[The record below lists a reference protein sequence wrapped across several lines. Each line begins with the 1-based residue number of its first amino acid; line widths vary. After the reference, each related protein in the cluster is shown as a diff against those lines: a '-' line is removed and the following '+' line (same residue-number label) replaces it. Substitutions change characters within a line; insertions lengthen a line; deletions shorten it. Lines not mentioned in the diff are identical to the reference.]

1 LDAGADIDADFRDR
15 TPLMLAAEKN
25 YKGMVVLL
33 LNRNADPNIQIKGK
47 TAYNLAKDP
56 EVQELL
62 KPKEEKVWKG
72 YSKSDIELFEQFF
85 EDPENWCFCP
95 VCLDFTHREKD
106 PKEKKLGC
114 MYLAHRCKPE
124 FRNEKL
130 HKLYIDE
137 IGNTG
142 FCTICGRICNVYYR
156 HSHHIYAPPEAT
168 LRPPFA
174 VLPTGPD
181 VVINYYGGDAD
192 CRMQGGGGIEE
203 KVRRIQTLVDTACE
217 LQSEVGKADGK
228 ETRDKLIEAVWKGSQ
243 DTTIDAKKILE
254 AKKFIPTK
262 CTNQFPLKETAT
274 SEFYPSVRRP
284 KDERKLTPIKFEA
297 SGPVGAGGGGVECFV
312 HLGTDRPVY
321 RFRHKQPDGS
331 IYEHVGEEICAPD
344 LLEAIKAD
352 VVTGKCPINPEK
364 CKGYLYP
371 EELVGI
377 LEPKDLES
385 YTKLFNRAMFQKKKE
400 EEAAAAA
407 PGANAAAQAPGANAA
422 QQGGARDEDSIMHP
436 MEDAECVVPPNA
448 KRGGN
453 RKTYRAVKK
462 SRRRTYKS

>member
-33 LNRNADPNIQIKGK
+33 LSRNADPNIQIKGK
-47 TAYNLAKDP
+47 TAYNLAKGP

-95 VCLDFTHREKD
+95 VCLDFTQRLKNPETN
-106 PKEKKLGC
+106 ETGC
-114 MYLAHRCKPE
+114 MYLAHTCKPDA
-124 FRNEKL
+124 RNEKI
-130 HKLYIDE
+130 HKLYI
-137 IGNTG
+137 GNKKTG
-142 FCTICGRICNVYYR
+142 ICTICGRICL
-156 HSHHIYAPPEAT
+156 SHAHFTYAPPDAT
-168 LRPPFA
+168 VRPPLA
-174 VLPTGPD
+174 VLPTGPG
-181 VVINYYGGDAD
+181 VIINYYGGDAD

-243 DTTIDAKKILE
+243 DSTIDAKKILE

-262 CTNQFPLKETAT
+262 CTNQFPEKEIVTT
-274 SEFYPSVRRP
+274 EFYPSARRP

-344 LLEAIKAD
+344 LLEAIKSE

-400 EEAAAAA
+400 EEAAA
-407 PGANAAAQAPGANAA
+407 GAPGANAA
-422 QQGGARDEDSIMHP
+422 QQGGSRNDDSIMHP
-436 MEDAECVVPPNA
+436 MDDAECDVPPNA